1 MMRSLMSG
9 VAGLKAHQT
18 RMDVIGNN
26 IANVNTIGYKSK
38 RTTFKDSFYQTLS
51 SPSDATAES
60 GGVNGTQVGYGSVLS
75 TIDVLHTNGG
85 LNSTGNAMDVYIQGD
100 GYLIADDGKGKEMYT
115 RVGILGFDGDGNL
128 VDGNGNYILGYPMAR
143 YTDNQEAKAGTITVG
158 SMTIDFGAD
167 NASCFNGYKIQTVT
181 DPAATGVTAVAD
193 VNTKFITITSNGG
206 AVDAAALQN
215 ALQNMTSVNGDLPAM
230 VRTAKITVEGTGNL
244 AADTVFPSSVSGGE
258 MAHTT
263 GSLMFETI
271 PAESAAISING
282 IDFKFGADNG
292 EFFNGYRIAT
302 VCDTEAT
309 DVSAEIDLSNKVITI
324 TSKDLTISVDDMQQA
339 LRSMSTKPGT
349 GTLPNRVDTT
359 LITVTGKT
367 STVLDSGITTTAAI
381 GGADV
386 SQSTILD
393 KSNGLQRIQKCGA
406 LLDTD
411 GDGIYDAESGAT
423 AELRGISISENG
435 TISGEDANGMI
446 FKVGQIVLA
455 SVANP
460 SALNYDGDGYLI
472 AEANVGEVTYGVPGE
487 NNVGTLVA
495 GALENSNVDLANE
508 FSDMIIT
515 QRGFQANSRIIT
527 VSDSMLEELVNLKR

>member
-38 RTTFKDSFYQTLS
+38 RATFKESFYQTLS
-51 SPSDATAES
+51 SSADATAES
-60 GGVNGTQVGYGSVLS
+60 GGINGTQVGYGSSLA

-85 LNSTGNAMDVYIQGD
+85 LNATGHAMDVYIQGD
-100 GYLIADDGKGKEMYT
+100 GYLIVDDGKGNEMYT

-128 VDGNGNYILGYPMAR
+128 VDGNGNYVYGYPMAR
-143 YTDNQEAKAGTITVG
+143 YAENQEAKAGTITVG
-158 SMTIDFGAD
+158 TMTIDFGAD
-167 NASCFNGYKIQTVT
+167 NATCFNGYKIQTVT

-193 VNTKFITITSNGG
+193 VNSKFITITSTG
-206 AVDAAALQN
+206 AVNETALQT
-215 ALQNMTSVNGDLPAM
+215 ALQSMTSINGDLPAM
-230 VRTAKITVEGTGNL
+230 VRTAKITVAGTGTL
-244 AADTVFPSSVSGGE
+244 AANTVYPSSVTGGE
-258 MAHTT
+258 MAHTA

-271 PAESAAISING
+271 PAESAALSING
-282 IDFKFGADNG
+282 IDFSFGADNG

-302 VCDTEAT
+302 VCDPDAT
-309 DVSAEIDLSNKVITI
+309 GVTAEIDLSNKVISI
-324 TSKDLTISVDDMQQA
+324 TSKDTTISADDMQTA
-339 LRSMSTKPGT
+339 LRSMTVKAGT
-349 GTLPNRVDTT
+349 GTLPNRVDTS

-367 STVLDSGITTTAAI
+367 STILDTGITTTAAI

-393 KSNGLQRIQKCGA
+393 KSNGLQRITKCGA
-406 LLDTD
+406 LMDTD
-411 GDGIYDAESGAT
+411 GDGIYDTESGVT
-423 AELRGISISENG
+423 AELRGISIAENG

-446 FKVGQIVLA
+446 FKIGQIVLA
-455 SVANP
+455 SISNP
-460 SALNYDGDGYLI
+460 AALNYDGDGYLI
-472 AEANVGEVTYGVPGE
+472 AESNVGQITYGVPGE

-495 GALENSNVDLANE
+495 SALENSNVDLAGE